1 MIAALI
7 EFIGS
12 FLGFGA
18 SEAAGASRGAALILH
33 WVVVILIVLVIAL
46 AITELL

>member
-1 MIAALI
+1 VIAALI

-18 SEAAGASRGAALILH
+18 SEAAGAHRGIALLLH
-33 WVVVILIVLVIAL
+33 WVLVVLVVLVIAW
-46 AITELL
+46 AITQLL